1 MIKENLYRGYTGVE
15 TENLPDRF
23 YVLGAPMNYNGGQL
37 MLLKKSYNTT
47 YNNLVYT
54 KTTKYLPSGNVE
66 DESYFYYDNSN
77 QNLTALAH
85 KIGNGVTYPNLD
97 VKILLSG

>member
-37 MLLKKSYNTT
+37 MLLK
-47 YNNLVYT
+47 NL
-54 KTTKYLPSGNVE
+54 
-66 DESYFYYDNSN
+66 
-77 QNLTALAH
+77 
-85 KIGNGVTYPNLD
+85 I
-97 VKILLSG
+97 ILHITIWYILRLQSIFLLEMSRMKAIFTMIIAIRTLRH